1 MFNACRESILSG
13 VNIGLSDPQD
23 VKKITVKKIT
33 FII

>member
-23 VKKITVKKIT
+23 VKKIT